1 MNSNT
6 DLKQELHE
14 VKELIKNFNNNV
26 VRALVLQQKA
36 MNKLFERQLEELKAC
51 REAFQQNVERDEDL
65 IDALHESNDSWDG
78 C

>member
-26 VRALVLQQKA
+26 VRTLVLQQQA
-36 MNKLFERQLEELKAC
+36 MNKLFKRQLEELKAC
-51 REAFQQNVERDEDL
+51 REAFRQNVERDEDL